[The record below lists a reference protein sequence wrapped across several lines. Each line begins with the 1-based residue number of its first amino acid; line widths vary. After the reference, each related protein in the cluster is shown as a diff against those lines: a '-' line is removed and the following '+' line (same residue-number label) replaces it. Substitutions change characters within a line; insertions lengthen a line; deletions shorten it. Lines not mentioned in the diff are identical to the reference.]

1 MVQSQIATLDKQPLP
16 VIFPAMTNH
25 YLSFRF
31 SILMTVVLLA
41 FGLISQAQAQPGN
54 ATALLN
60 DAYATLAQAKHDYKG
75 HRVKAMKQIE
85 LALGEAGAKVTRT
98 TKTHEPQ
105 GTSDAQLRAAE
116 SLIQQAKAGLSGK
129 ALQHANAA
137 IKQIN
142 EALSIR

>member
-1 MVQSQIATLDKQPLP
+1 
-16 VIFPAMTNH
+16 MTNH
-25 YLSFRF
+25 YLSFRI
-31 SILMTVVLLA
+31 SILVAVVLLA
-41 FGLISQAQAQPGN
+41 FGLITQAQAQPGN
-54 ATALLN
+54 ATVLLN

-98 TKTHEPQ
+98 AKNHEPQ
-105 GTSDAQLRAAE
+105 GTSDAQLRAAQNLLE
-116 SLIQQAKAGLSGK
+116 QASHELSGK
-129 ALQHANAA
+129 ALKHTDAA